1 MTSSILGVDH
11 VGLGV
16 RDMER
21 MRSFY
26 RDALG
31 FDRVLGEMP
40 EEDHEAIHGLLRA
53 PKAVHR
59 SMLLGQQNGG
69 LTVALF
75 HAVEPTPR
83 PIRRD
88 PRYGDI
94 GVAKVTF
101 TVRDLASFCR
111 DRSGQISFC
120 SSPKLAVL
128 PGQERYFFAYGR
140 DPEGN
145 LLEFISESGAAVE
158 GPVLRS
164 VGIAVTDLERSVAFY
179 SDALG
184 FDKVVVAPHE
194 TFSGLVDELS
204 GVSGTVVRSCL
215 IETGEGR
222 GMLELF
228 EVTKPRGRSI
238 PFGTQ
243 WGDFGYLQMC
253 LYATDQERLNDQI
266 ESKQLDILLP
276 SQPIG
281 DPEHPAT
288 FMYLR
293 DLDGIPVEV
302 VIGL

>member
-1 MTSSILGVDH
+1 MTSSIVGVDH

-26 RDALG
+26 SDALG
-31 FDRVLGEMP
+31 FDRVLAEMP
-40 EEDHEAIHGLLRA
+40 EEDHEPIHGLLRA

-59 SMLLGQQNGG
+59 SMLLGRHSGG

-75 HAVEPTPR
+75 HAVEPMPR

-101 TVRDLASFCR
+101 AARDLAAFVR
-111 DRSGQISFC
+111 ERSGHIDFY

-145 LLEFISESGAAVE
+145 LLEFVEDRSAPVE
-158 GPVLRS
+158 GAVVRS
-164 VGIAVTDLERSVAFY
+164 VGIAVTDLERSIAFY

-194 TFSGLVDELS
+194 TFSGLVDEVC
-204 GVSGTVVRSCL
+204 GVSGTIVRSCL
-215 IETGEGR
+215 IATAEGR
-222 GMLELF
+222 GMLELL

-243 WGDFGYLQMC
+243 WGDFGYLQVC
-253 LYATDQERLNDQI
+253 LSASDQEGLNEQI
-266 ESKQLDILLP
+266 ESKGLDVLLP
-276 SQPIG
+276 PQQID
-281 DPEHPAT
+281 DPQHPAM

-293 DLDGIPVEV
+293 DPDGIPVEV
-302 VIGL
+302 VAGL